1 MRRITALAAALVGVL
16 AGLVLYAAPASA
28 HATLVTS
35 TPGDG
40 ARLKSAPASVS
51 ITFDEPVSISYFHV
65 IDPSGDRVEAG
76 TPTHPGGDGTKIAV
90 NLRPGLGDGTYVESW
105 RVISADSHPVAGT
118 VRFVVGNGPLA
129 ASTVDVSTVN
139 RLTSVVFDAV
149 RWVSY
154 AGLALLGG
162 VWLLLTVWPAGR
174 VERRA
179 RRLVWLG
186 WAALTAGTAAELL
199 VQGPYA
205 AGQGLGGLFNA
216 SSLNTTLHGT
226 YGQYHSARLLLLG
239 LLALVLGRA
248 LAAARRRVEGRAGRR
263 AAAGGHRSDVL
274 DDRPPRHDQP
284 ALAVGAGGRPAPVRD
299 GYLGRRPG
307 DAARRGAAVARAR
320 GCGGRRRA
328 TRRSC
333 GGCCPSSRGWRSCR

>member
-1 MRRITALAAALVGVL
+1 MRRITALAAALVGLL

-40 ARLKSAPASVS
+40 ARLKAAPASVS

-162 VWLLLTVWPAGR
+162 VWLLLTVWPAGSG
-174 VERRA
+174 RA
-179 RRLVWLG
+179 P
-186 WAALTAGTAAELL
+186 GTAAR
-199 VQGPYA
+199 VAGVGVRSRPGRQRSCSCKGP
-205 AGQGLGGLFNA
+205 
-216 SSLNTTLHGT
+216 TP
-226 YGQYHSARLLLLG
+226 R
-239 LLALVLGRA
+239 GRA
-248 LAAARRRVEGRAGRR
+248 WAAY
-263 AAAGGHRSDVL
+263 S
-274 DDRPPRHDQP
+274 
-284 ALAVGAGGRPAPVRD
+284 
-299 GYLGRRPG
+299 
-307 DAARRGAAVARAR
+307 
-320 GCGGRRRA
+320 
-328 TRRSC
+328 TRRH
-333 GGCCPSSRGWRSCR
+333 